1 MTKTLLLTA
10 ALTGVLGGA
19 LALPAVAQVAMTPDP
34 TVFTCNDWVLA
45 DETTKKAFLTNTVA
59 YANDAA
65 NAPNTAELQATIIDK
80 SEAEAMLLIDAR
92 CDDLSRDMVII
103 DLLKTN

>member
-1 MTKTLLLTA
+1 MTKILFLTT
-10 ALTGVLGGA
+10 ALTGARAMPA
-19 LALPAVAQVAMTPDP
+19 LAQVAMSPDP

-45 DETTKKAFLTNTVA
+45 DESTKKAFLTNTVA
-59 YANDAA
+59 YANDAK

-80 SEAEAMLLIDAR
+80 SESEAMLLIDTR
-92 CDDLSRDMVII
+92 CDDLARDIVII